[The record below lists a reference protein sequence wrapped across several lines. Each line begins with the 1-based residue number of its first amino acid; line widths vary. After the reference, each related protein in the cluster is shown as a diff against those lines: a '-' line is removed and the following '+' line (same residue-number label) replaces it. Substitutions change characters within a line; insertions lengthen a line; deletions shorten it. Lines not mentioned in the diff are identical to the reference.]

1 MFSKRQQEAKGDG
14 HNDIKDNLAY
24 KITVARSNVNEGD
37 KIHGCIG
44 VVKDERKRCENW
56 HEGKIEN
63 KSEVD
68 IRKCTCKKNVSIL
81 RFPAGVKNGK
91 IN

>member
-1 MFSKRQQEAKGDG
+1 MFSKRQQEA
-14 HNDIKDNLAY
+14 
-24 KITVARSNVNEGD
+24 EGD

-44 VVKDERKRCENW
+44 VIKDERKRCENW

-68 IRKCTCKKNVSIL
+68 IHKCTCKKNVSIL
-81 RFPAGVKNGK
+81 RFPVGVKNGK